1 MKLDCHIS
9 YPVNSHIF
17 IVKRGRQLGKK
28 TKNKKKKET
37 RQKTKNRKRVI
48 SIMWDPLSN

>member
-28 TKNKKKKET
+28 NKKQKKET
-37 RQKTKNRKRVI
+37 RQKAKTRKRVI